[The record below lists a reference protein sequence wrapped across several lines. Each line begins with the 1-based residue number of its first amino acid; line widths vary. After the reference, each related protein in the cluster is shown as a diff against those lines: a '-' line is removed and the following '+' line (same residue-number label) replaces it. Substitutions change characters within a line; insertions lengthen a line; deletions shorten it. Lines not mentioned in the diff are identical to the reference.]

1 MGGGGDGGGGGIV
14 VVVVHGGGRREC
26 IPRLYCSLYRH
37 KIYTTGS
44 TAHTASLDLGV
55 KRKGEGLGAHP

>member
-1 MGGGGDGGGGGIV
+1 MVVEMAVV

-37 KIYTTGS
+37 KMYTTGS

-55 KRKGEGLGAHP
+55 KRKGEG